1 MRGVMIRSGLGIA
14 ALAIAAT
21 TSALSKSPATAAVH
35 QIIDAQA
42 PAFLEDPAQIL
53 RQNPDGGPRL
63 VIEVRN
69 LVLSDPA
76 TLQPVL
82 KLLPTANKDQK
93 TGIGAGLA
101 QAARMVAHSNPVYSR
116 KIQEAVM
123 QTRDKELM
131 LGYAAASGDFL
142 YTAGIHT
149 AASIFG
155 GGVSDGA
162 LPIGAKPPVA
172 GPSGSAGPRP
182 LASLSV
188 PAEST
193 VTSANVVPL
202 GTPLVGITS
211 AVPQLPT
218 PTNFALSPLTPF
230 ALPAAPGLP
239 IILPKLAVTVT
250 TITVARLGAGLPIS
264 QPPITLPVGVE
275 PAKIVTPITAPIIG
289 AVTLPPGIA
298 TINVA
303 EPPAILPISQSPIT
317 LPASV
322 GLVPLQVEVPTA
334 PAGST
339 TLPSTG
345 VPLTPIT
352 GPVSPPS
359 SVGASVSPS

>member
-1 MRGVMIRSGLGIA
+1 MSGAMIRPGLGIA

-21 TSALSKSPATAAVH
+21 TSVLSASAAAAVQ
-35 QIIDAQA
+35 QINEAQA
-42 PAFLEDPAQIL
+42 PAFLADPAQIL

-63 VIEVRN
+63 VIEVQN

-93 TGIGAGLA
+93 TAIGAGLA
-101 QAARMVAHSNPVYSR
+101 QAARMVARSNPGYSR

-131 LGYAAASGDFL
+131 LGFAAASGDLLF
-142 YTAGIHT
+142 TAGIHT
-149 AASIFG
+149 AAPIFG

-182 LASLSV
+182 FATPSAPPENTAIPAKVAPLSTTLLAGLP
-188 PAEST
+188 PALPMP
-193 VTSANVVPL
+193 TS
-202 GTPLVGITS
+202 
-211 AVPQLPT
+211 
-218 PTNFALSPLTPF
+218 FPLTPYALTPF
-230 ALPAAPGLP
+230 SLPAAPGLP
-239 IILPKLAVTVT
+239 IILPKLAITSTLT
-250 TITVARLGAGLPIS
+250 TITANLGAVLPIK
-264 QPPITLPVGVE
+264 QP
-275 PAKIVTPITAPIIG
+275 
-289 AVTLPPGIA
+289 
-298 TINVA
+298 
-303 EPPAILPISQSPIT
+303 PIT

-322 GLVPLQVEVPTA
+322 GPVPSPKVEVPITA

-339 TLPSTG
+339 TLPSRG

-352 GPVSPPS
+352 MPVSPPS